1 MMQLKTRR
9 VKIVY
14 RDLDRVRAGCG
25 PDAIDFEMVPVRGPR
40 VRTNRS
46 RLNEF

>member
-1 MMQLKTRR
+1 MMQLRTRR
-9 VKIVY
+9 VTIVY

-25 PDAIDFEMVPVRGPR
+25 PDEVGFEMVPAPGPR
-40 VRTNRS
+40 IRTNRS